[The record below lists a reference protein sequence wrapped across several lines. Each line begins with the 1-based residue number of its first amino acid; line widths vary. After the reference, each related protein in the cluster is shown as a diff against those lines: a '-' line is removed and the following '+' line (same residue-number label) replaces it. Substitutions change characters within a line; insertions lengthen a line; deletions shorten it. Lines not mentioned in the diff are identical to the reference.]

1 MPFRLVHL
9 IIIIH
14 NNRILR
20 LRYRLLNHS
29 LPLQGNMLSLKD
41 KSILFRVRL
50 INPTFL
56 LVAPNLHTHMD
67 LLFLLIGP
75 NVLKY
80 MHLLEVRLT
89 KAILLGILRA
99 AIIFLQAL
107 HLKGIFRQ
115 THSLLKLILPVEAR
129 FVKSIVLL
137 LVNHRSKVIRLIR
150 IRAI

>member
-1 MPFRLVHL
+1 M
-9 IIIIH
+9 H
-14 NNRILR
+14 NNYILR

-41 KSILFRVRL
+41 KSILFQVRL
-50 INPTFL
+50 VNPTFL
-56 LVAPNLHTHMD
+56 LVAPNLHIHMD
-67 LLFLLIGP
+67 LPFLRDSLLIGP
-75 NVLKY
+75 NVPKY
-80 MHLLEVRLT
+80 MHLLEVPFT

-137 LVNHRSKVIRLIR
+137 
-150 IRAI
+150 